1 MKLGNMEI
9 KLFYSNWAV
18 RELTDLCGG
27 LQNIGRLF
35 NNENG
40 ESLDTTT
47 VYLNVI
53 KLVRILANA
62 NIIKENSEIALGM
75 RDGEKKELIDEE
87 TMSNILDMSKASDYL
102 LECLDCMG
110 IASKFEVPD
119 GVKLER
125 ADIDL
130 EEIEAEKNP

>member
-1 MKLGNMEI
+1 MKLGNTEV

-18 RELTDLCGG
+18 RELTELCGG

-35 NNENG
+35 NDENG
-40 ESLDTTT
+40 ASLDTAT
-47 VYLNVI
+47 VYTNVI

-62 NIIKENSEIALGM
+62 NIIKENSEKALGM
-75 RDGEKKELIDEE
+75 REGEKKELIDEE

-102 LECLDCMG
+102 LECLDVMG
-110 IASKFEVPD
+110 LASKFEVPD
-119 GVKLER
+119 GVKLES

>member
-1 MKLGNMEI
+1 MKLGITEV

-18 RELTDLCGG
+18 RELTELCGG

-47 VYLNVI
+47 VYMNVI

-75 RDGEKKELIDEE
+75 REGEKKELIDEE

-102 LECLDCMG
+102 LECLDVMG
-110 IASKFEVPD
+110 LASKFEVPD
-119 GVKLER
+119 GVKLES

>member
-1 MKLGNMEI
+1 MKLGNTEA

-18 RELTDLCGG
+18 RELTELCGG

-47 VYLNVI
+47 VYMNVI

-75 RDGEKKELIDEE
+75 REGEKKELIDEE

-102 LECLDCMG
+102 LECLDVMG
-110 IASKFEVPD
+110 LASKFEVPD
-119 GVKLER
+119 GVKLES

>member
-1 MKLGNMEI
+1 MKLGNTEV

-18 RELTDLCGG
+18 RELTELCGG

-47 VYLNVI
+47 VYMNVI

-62 NIIKENSEIALGM
+62 NFIKENSEIALGM
-75 RDGEKKELIDEE
+75 REGEKKELIDEE

-102 LECLDCMG
+102 LECLDVMG
-110 IASKFEVPD
+110 LASKFEVPD
-119 GVKLER
+119 GVKLES

>member
-1 MKLGNMEI
+1 MKLGNTEV

-18 RELTDLCGG
+18 RELTELCGG

-47 VYLNVI
+47 VYMNVI

-75 RDGEKKELIDEE
+75 REGEKKELIDEE

-102 LECLDCMG
+102 LECLDVMG
-110 IASKFEVPD
+110 LASKFEVPD
-119 GVKLER
+119 GVKLES